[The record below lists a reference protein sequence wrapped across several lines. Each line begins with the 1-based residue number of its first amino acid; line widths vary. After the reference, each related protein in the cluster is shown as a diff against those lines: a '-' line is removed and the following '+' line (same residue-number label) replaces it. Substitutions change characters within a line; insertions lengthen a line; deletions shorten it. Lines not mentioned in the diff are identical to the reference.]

1 MPGRPVK
8 DKAMLGYP
16 SYKRNLG
23 MADLNL
29 NQLQT
34 FVQVV
39 ATGSFSAAADRLGLS
54 QPAVSLQIRQLERRL
69 GLKLLERLGRSLKPT
84 AAGAILLDHAE
95 RIQGSVDQALQALA
109 SHGETITGRV
119 AIGTGATACIH
130 LLPPLLG
137 QLRQRF
143 PQLDVRVSTGNTL
156 DVLRA
161 VEDNRLDLGLVT
173 LPASGRN
180 LQVEPLLDDA
190 FVALLLPA
198 SPLPQRALTPP
209 DLAETPLLA
218 FETGSSTRLL
228 IDDWFRRAGQAS
240 RPVMELGSIEAL
252 KELVAAGLGY
262 SLVPGIAV
270 ATEHHRHGLRVQP
283 LVPPLTRTLALVL
296 RRDKPLSRA
305 LQQVLE
311 ALRQLRS

>member
-1 MPGRPVK
+1 
-8 DKAMLGYP
+8 
-16 SYKRNLG
+16 

-29 NQLQT
+29 TQLQT

-84 AAGAILLDHAE
+84 TAGAILLDHAE

-109 SHGETITGRV
+109 SHGEAITGRV

-161 VEDNRLDLGLVT
+161 VEDNRLDLGL
-173 LPASGRN
+173 
-180 LQVEPLLDDA
+180 
-190 FVALLLPA
+190 
-198 SPLPQRALTPP
+198 
-209 DLAETPLLA
+209 AETPLLA

-228 IDDWFRRAGQAS
+228 IDDWFRRAGQPS

-270 ATEHHRHGLRVQP
+270 ATAHHRRGLRVQP
-283 LVPPLTRTLALVL
+283 LAPSLPRTLALVL

-311 ALRQLRS
+311 ALRQLRG

>member
-1 MPGRPVK
+1 M
-8 DKAMLGYP
+8 
-16 SYKRNLG
+16 SE
-23 MADLNL
+23 LNL
-29 NQLQT
+29 TQLQT

-39 ATGSFSAAADRLGLS
+39 AAGSFSAAADCLGLS

-84 AAGAILLDHAE
+84 TAGAILLDHAE
-95 RIQGSVDQALQALA
+95 RIQDSVDQALQALA
-109 SHGETITGRV
+109 SHGEVITGRV

-137 QLRQRF
+137 QLRLRF

-190 FVALLLPA
+190 FVALLPPS
-198 SPLPQRALTPP
+198 SPLPQRTLTPQ
-209 DLAETPLLA
+209 DLDETPLLA

-270 ATEHHRHGLRVQP
+270 ATEHHRRGLRVQTLAP
-283 LVPPLTRTLALVL
+283 ELTRTLALVL

-311 ALRQLRS
+311 ALRLLRG